1 MDISSHL
8 LAELANGVCLETR
21 VDGQTIGT
29 YVVLG
34 PADLDAIADIVPR
47 QRVEEGADI
56 HAAAVDSVDGAQMEI
71 DQVIENMN
79 PGDVAVFFCADGDC
93 YGAALDLL
101 DLPVDE

>member
-1 MDISSHL
+1 MWCWGLPIWTPSRTSCR
-8 LAELANGVCLETR
+8 ASAWR
-21 VDGQTIGT
+21 
-29 YVVLG
+29 
-34 PADLDAIADIVPR
+34 R
-47 QRVEEGADI
+47 GADI

-101 DLPVDE
+101 GLPVDE

>member
-79 PGDVAVFFCADGDC
+79 PGDVAGFFCADGDC

-101 DLPVDE
+101 GLPVDE